1 MSVIMQHIFHLLPLL
16 AKTGRSVNVENNLN
30 IPVERKMAKK
40 ISSSDSALI
49 SHLKEIS
56 SWVSSVQDLD
66 KLLELIIESAARVM
80 QAKAASLLLVDHK
93 SNTLFF
99 QVATGEKRKEVKE
112 YRIKMGQGI
121 AGHVAQTG
129 QSLLIGDVRQDPRW
143 FKEISE
149 SIRFQ
154 TQSIACVPLKRNEA
168 TIGVMQVIDKEDGR
182 PLGEKDMQLLEEFAS
197 LAALSLG
204 HAQNLQEVKRENQD
218 LKEEL
223 KVRHEMIG
231 RSPALEKTIADGLKV
246 ANSKASALILG
257 ESGTGKELLA
267 RLIHRAGPRKNKP
280 LVVLNCAAMPET
292 LLEDELFGHEKGA
305 FTGAAG
311 RKVGKF
317 ELAHEGTIFLDEIG
331 EMTPGMQAKLL
342 RVLQEG
348 NFYRVGGNI
357 PISVDVRVLSATNKK
372 LEAEIAEGRF
382 REDLYYRLN
391 VVQISMPTLRERKVD
406 IPILAHHFMNIFKE
420 ETVIPNLTISEAA
433 MEKMIQYDWPG
444 NIRELRN
451 AIERAVVMGNGKE
464 ILPEDLPIASNR
476 TNYPGMQ
483 VGLTLDEALNQFKKE
498 FIVLNLKHSGGNRSQ
513 AAKVMSIQRTY
524 LSRLISKY
532 DIKGI

>member
-1 MSVIMQHIFHLLPLL
+1 MPQ
-16 AKTGRSVNVENNLN
+16 
-30 IPVERKMAKK
+30 K
-40 ISSSDSALI
+40 ISSSDAALI
-49 SHLKEIS
+49 THLKEIS

-66 KLLELIIESAARVM
+66 KLLELIIASAARVM
-80 QAKAASLLLVDHK
+80 QAKAASLLLLDRK
-93 SNTLFF
+93 TNTLYF

-129 QSLLIGDVRQDPRW
+129 QSQLIEDVKKDPRW

-149 SIRFQ
+149 SIQFE
-154 TQSIACVPLKRNEA
+154 TQSIACVPLKRGEA
-168 TIGVMQVIDKEDGR
+168 IIGVMQIIDKEDGS
-182 PLGEKDMQLLEEFAS
+182 PLNHSDMQLLEEFAS
-197 LAALSLG
+197 LAALALG
-204 HAQNLQEVKRENQD
+204 HAQNFQEVKREIQG

-223 KVRHEMIG
+223 ELRHEIIG
-231 RSPALEKTIADGLKV
+231 KSPALEKVITDGLKV

-305 FTGAAG
+305 FTGAVN

-317 ELAHEGTIFLDEIG
+317 EVAHEGTIFLDEIG

-372 LEAEIAEGRF
+372 LDIEVAEGRF

-391 VVQISMPTLRERKVD
+391 VVQINMPTLRERKED
-406 IPILAHHFMNIFKE
+406 IPLLSQHFLTVFKE
-420 ETVIPNLTISEAA
+420 ETINPNLVISKAA
-433 MEKMIQYDWPG
+433 MEKMVQYDWPG

-464 ILPEDLPIASNR
+464 ILPEDLPIAASR
-476 TNYPGMQ
+476 SSYPGMQ
-483 VGLTLDEALNQFKKE
+483 VGLTLDEALNQFKKA
-498 FIVLNLKHSGGNRSQ
+498 FIILNLKSSGGNRSK
-513 AAKVMSIQRTY
+513 AAKVMAIQRTY
-524 LSRLISKY
+524 LSRLISKF
-532 DIKGI
+532 DIQGL

>member
-1 MSVIMQHIFHLLPLL
+1 MP
-16 AKTGRSVNVENNLN
+16 R
-30 IPVERKMAKK
+30 K
-40 ISSSDSALI
+40 ISSNDAALI
-49 SHLKEIS
+49 AHLKEIS
-56 SWVSSVQDLD
+56 SWISSVQDLD
-66 KLLELIIESAARVM
+66 KLLELIIESAARVV
-80 QAKAASLLLVDHK
+80 QAKAASLLLVDRK
-93 SNTLFF
+93 TDTLFF
-99 QVATGEKRKEVKE
+99 QVATGEKRREVKE

-121 AGHVAQTG
+121 AGYVAQTG
-129 QSLLIGDVRQDPRW
+129 QSLLIPDVKKDPRW

-154 TQSIACVPLKRNEA
+154 TQSIACVPLKNVNNI
-168 TIGVMQVIDKEDGR
+168 IGVMQIIDKEDGR
-182 PLGEKDMQLLEEFAS
+182 PLGQEDMQLMEEFAS

-204 HAQNLQEVKRENQD
+204 QAQNLQEVRRENQD

-223 KVRHEMIG
+223 KLRHEMIG
-231 RSPALEKTIADGLKV
+231 KSLALEKVIADALKV

-267 RLIHRAGPRKNKP
+267 RLIHRAGPRKNKL
-280 LVVLNCAAMPET
+280 LVILNCAAMPEP

-305 FTGAAG
+305 FTGAVN
-311 RKVGKF
+311 RKIGKF

-372 LEAEIAEGRF
+372 LEVEVSEGRF

-391 VVQISMPTLRERKVD
+391 VVQISMPTLRERKED
-406 IPILAHHFMNIFKE
+406 IPMLTHHFLSIFKE
-420 ETVIPNLTISEAA
+420 ETVNPHMTISDAA
-433 MEKMIQYDWPG
+433 MEKMVQYDWPG

-451 AIERAVVMGNGKE
+451 AVERAVVMGNGKQ
-464 ILPEDLPIASNR
+464 ILPEDLPIAANR
-476 TNYPGMQ
+476 THYPGLQ
-483 VGLTLDEALNQFKKE
+483 VGLTLDDAINQFKKE
-498 FIVLNLKHSGGNRSQ
+498 FIILNLRHTAGNRSK
-513 AAKVMSIQRTY
+513 AAQLMEIQRTY
-524 LSRLISKY
+524 LSRLITKF

>member
-1 MSVIMQHIFHLLPLL
+1 MS
-16 AKTGRSVNVENNLN
+16 
-30 IPVERKMAKK
+30 KK
-40 ISSSDSALI
+40 ISSSDAALI
-49 SHLKEIS
+49 THLKEIS

-66 KLLELIIESAARVM
+66 KLLELIIASAARVM
-80 QAKAASLLLVDHK
+80 QAKAASLLLLDRK
-93 SNTLFF
+93 TNTLFF
-99 QVATGEKRKEVKE
+99 QVATGEKQKEVKE

-121 AGHVAQTG
+121 AGHVAQSG
-129 QSLLIGDVRQDPRW
+129 QSLLIADVRTDPRW

-149 SIRFQ
+149 SIRFE
-154 TQSIACVPLKRNEA
+154 TQSIACVPLKREGA
-168 TIGVMQVIDKEDGR
+168 TIGVMQIIDKEDGR
-182 PLGEKDMQLLEEFAS
+182 PLGQNDMQLLEEFAS
-197 LAALSLG
+197 LAALALG
-204 HAQNLQEVKRENQD
+204 HAQNIQEVKRENQD

-223 KVRHEMIG
+223 KVRHEMVG
-231 RSPALEKTIADGLKV
+231 KSAALEKVIADGLKV

-280 LVVLNCAAMPET
+280 LIVINCAAMPET
-292 LLEDELFGHEKGA
+292 LLEDELFGHEKGS
-305 FTGAAG
+305 FTGAVS
-311 RKVGKF
+311 RKIGKF

-372 LEAEIAEGRF
+372 LEEEVANGRF

-391 VVQISMPTLRERKVD
+391 VVQISMPTLRERKDD
-406 IPILAHHFMNIFKE
+406 IPLLTDHFLSVFKE
-420 ETVIPNLTISEAA
+420 ETVIPNLTISKAA
-433 MEKMIQYDWPG
+433 LEKMVQYDWPG

-464 ILPEDLPIASNR
+464 VLPEDLPIASSR
-476 TNYPGMQ
+476 SNYPGLQ
-483 VGLTLDEALNQFKKE
+483 VGLTLDEALNLFKKE
-498 FIVLNLKHSGGNRSQ
+498 FIILNLKHTGGNRSK
-513 AAKVMSIQRTY
+513 AAQIMAIQRTY
-524 LSRLISKY
+524 LSRLISKFEV
-532 DIKGI
+532 KGI